1 MKRFKKVFLGLFI
14 FLVLL
19 VGAMAAIPFLFKDRL
34 VETTKE
40 LINENINATVDF
52 GAVGL
57 SLFRDF
63 PNLTLSLKDFQ
74 IVGVGDFASIRL
86 ASADEVAV
94 SLDVL
99 SVIGGGPIGLKNI
112 ALDQPDIHILV
123 LENGKANYDI
133 AKPSTTT
140 STAKP
145 DAAPV
150 DYQIELDKYSVKN
163 GKLIYDDAS
172 LNTFVDLSGLDHQGS
187 GAFTATVYDLNTKT
201 NIESLTVDYGG
212 IAYLNQAKA
221 QLDAIF
227 NIDQNT
233 NTYTLKDNNLI
244 VNALQLVANGMV
256 QMKQDDIILNLD
268 VDAPKNEFKNLLSII
283 PGAYLKGYEDVKA
296 DGQFL
301 LNAKIEGIYNAVQEK
316 MPAFAAN
323 LQVSNADIK
332 YPDLPLGISNIGAQA
347 SINSPGSN
355 LDQMTVDIPR
365 FNLQI
370 GSNPMTGRF
379 QLKRPL
385 SNPTVDTKINGKLDL
400 EELAQAFP
408 VEGLETMKGQIIADI
423 EAKASMRE
431 IDQGDYKNVNM
442 KGAFQAQNVLYKN
455 STYPAIQVNQL
466 DMNLSPKYV
475 AIEEMDMKLGKS
487 DLKGSGRIDNIL
499 AYFSP
504 NTTMKGQLKV
514 NSEYFLVDEWM
525 PASSQTTA
533 EPSAGQLDTSNTASA
548 EMEVFDRFD
557 FSVDAQAK
565 EIVYDQYTLKN
576 SALVGSFQPNAL
588 DIRQA
593 ATQIDE
599 SDISMNGQINNL
611 MDYVYKGETL
621 KGKVNVNSNYL
632 NLNPFMTMM
641 EPAEGASTPAEPSP
655 EELVENGVILVPDN
669 IKVDIN
675 ANVKDLLYTNM
686 KIKNLVGL
694 LKVDQQAVELR
705 EVKGNTL
712 GGAVTFNGLYD
723 TEDPKVPY
731 YGMKLSLDKLNFQ
744 EAFKTLNTFQML
756 APIGQFI
763 EGILNT
769 SLSLDGTLGKGMM
782 PDLNTLNAAGFL
794 ETVNGTIK
802 KYPPLEKL
810 GDKLR
815 IIELKSGLAI
825 ENTRNWLEIKNGMVE
840 VKPFDFQVDDI
851 PMTIAGKH
859 GLTQNMDYNIKATIP
874 KDKID
879 NNALSDAIGQS
890 LSVVREQASKL
901 GIQLDET
908 QSIDVMIKLTGTI
921 KDPQFKIQL
930 LGADGQTNVKD
941 VVVDK
946 IQDEIGKQKEK
957 LGQVVDE
964 EKEKLTQKANEV
976 VDSAKTVLN
985 QKVEDLK
992 KEAGSKV
999 DSLIKKQADTL
1010 LKKEANKV
1018 LDTLLKNTEI
1028 DKVKK
1033 ELEKFNPFKKKK
1045 KNTSD
1050 TTNIG
1055 NG

>member
-1 MKRFKKVFLGLFI
+1 
-14 FLVLL
+14 
-19 VGAMAAIPFLFKDRL
+19 MAAIPFLFKDRL
-34 VETTKE
+34 VETTKD
-40 LINENINATVDF
+40 LINENLNAKVDF

-63 PNLTLSLKDFQ
+63 PNLTLSLKDFE
-74 IVGVGDFASIRL
+74 IAGVDDFESIRL
-86 ASADEVAV
+86 ASAEEVAV
-94 SLDVL
+94 SLDIL
-99 SVIGGGPIGLKNI
+99 SVIGGGPIALKNI

-123 LENGKANYDI
+123 LANGKANYDI
-133 AKPSTTT
+133 AKPSTTPAQT
-140 STAKP
+140 NP
-145 DAAPV
+145 EAAPLE
-150 DYQIELDKYSVKN
+150 YQIELDQYSIKN

-172 LNTFVDLSGLDHQGS
+172 LNTFVDVSGLDHQGS

-201 NIESLTVDYGG
+201 NIEGLTVNYGG
-212 IAYLNQAKA
+212 IAYLNRAKA

-227 NIDQNT
+227 NIDQST
-233 NTYTLKDNNLI
+233 NTYRLKDNNLI
-244 VNALQLVANGMV
+244 VNALQLVANGMI
-256 QMKQDDIILNLD
+256 QMKQDDIILDLD

-301 LNAKIEGIYNAVQEK
+301 LNAKIEGIYNGAQEK

-323 LQVSNADIK
+323 LQVSDADVK
-332 YPDLPLGISNIGAQA
+332 YPDLPLGISNISAQA

-355 LDQMTVDIPR
+355 LDQMTVDIPK

-370 GSNPMTGRF
+370 GSNPVAGRF
-379 QLKRPL
+379 QLKKPL

-408 VEGLETMKGQIIADI
+408 VEGLETMTGQIVADI
-423 EAKASMRE
+423 EAKASMKE
-431 IDQGDYKNVNM
+431 IDQGDYENVNM

-455 STYPAIQVNQL
+455 SAYPAIQVNQI

-487 DLKGSGRIDNIL
+487 DIKGNGRIDNIL

-504 NTTMKGQLKV
+504 NTTMRGQLKV
-514 NSEYFLVDEWM
+514 NSDYFLVDEWM
-525 PASSQTTA
+525 PAAAETTA
-533 EPSAGQLDTSNTASA
+533 EPSAGQLDTSNTASS

-599 SDISMNGQINNL
+599 SDINMNGQINNL

-621 KGKVNVNSNYL
+621 KGKVNINSNYL
-632 NLNPFMTMM
+632 NLNPFMTIV
-641 EPAEGASTPAEPSP
+641 ESAEGTSTPTNSAEPS
-655 EELVENGVILVPDN
+655 EAELAENGVILVPEN

-686 KIKNLVGL
+686 KIKNLAGL

-723 TEDPKVPY
+723 TEDPKEPY

-744 EAFKTLNTFQML
+744 EAFKTLNTFQLL

-763 EGILNT
+763 EGIMNT

-782 PDLNTLNAAGFL
+782 PNLNTLNAAGFL
-794 ETVNGTIK
+794 ETIDGTIK

-825 ENTRNWLEIKNGMVE
+825 ENTKNWLEINNGMVE
-840 VKPFDFQVDDI
+840 VKPFDFKVDDI

-859 GLTQNMDYNIKATIP
+859 GLTQTMDYNIKATIP
-874 KDKID
+874 KNKID

-890 LSVVREQASKL
+890 LSVVRQQASKL
-901 GIQLDET
+901 GIQIDEAE
-908 QSIDVMIKLTGTI
+908 SIDVMINLTGTI

-930 LGADGQTNVKD
+930 LGADGQTSVKE
-941 VVVDK
+941 VVANKVQEEVD
-946 IQDEIGKQKEK
+946 KQKEK
-957 LGQVVDE
+957 LGQVVEE
-964 EKEKLTQKANEV
+964 EKEKLTQKADQV
-976 VDSAKTVLN
+976 IDSAKTVLN
-985 QKVEDLK
+985 QKVDDLK

-999 DSLIKKQADTL
+999 DSLIKKKADTL
-1010 LKKEANKV
+1010 LKKEASKV

-1028 DKVKK
+1028 DKVKQ

-1045 KNTSD
+1045 KTTPD
-1050 TTNIG
+1050 TTKTG
-1055 NG
+1055 ND